1 MWLAGTACRCGMAH
15 VGCTHSHPHHAFS
28 LMFRVHLSS
37 RPRSPI
43 RCSVRGIAKV
53 TYLLI
58 VSESP
63 ITQRCRFGLVMATL
77 SLLFS
82 PKKPTSCSGLLR
94 TVLTT
99 TASFS
104 RPWNPSTE
112 PSSRFGY
119 FSLSKPERS
128 ASYAIVSFA
137 YSRDPLAS
145 SGRHHR
151 TAGIEIRKA
160 SA

>member
-1 MWLAGTACRCGMAH
+1 M
-15 VGCTHSHPHHAFS
+15 
-28 LMFRVHLSS
+28 
-37 RPRSPI
+37 
-43 RCSVRGIAKV
+43 
-53 TYLLI
+53 TYLLM

-63 ITQRCRFGLVMATL
+63 TTQRCRFGLVMATL

-82 PKKPTSCSGLLR
+82 PKKPTSCSELLR

-112 PSSRFGY
+112 PSSRLGY
-119 FSLSKPERS
+119 LSLSKPERS
-128 ASYAIVSFA
+128 ASYAVVSCA

-145 SGRHHR
+145 SDRHHR
-151 TAGIEIRKA
+151 TTGINIRKA
-160 SA
+160 GA

>member
-1 MWLAGTACRCGMAH
+1 MWLAGATCRCGMAH
-15 VGCTHSHPHHAFS
+15 VGYTHSHPHNESIFPAALRLQHDTQYDGS
-28 LMFRVHLSS
+28 
-37 RPRSPI
+37 
-43 RCSVRGIAKV
+43 AKM

-63 ITQRCRFGLVMATL
+63 TTQRCRFGLVMATL

-82 PKKPTSCSGLLR
+82 PKKPTSCSELLR

-128 ASYAIVSFA
+128 ASCAMVSYA
-137 YSRDPLAS
+137 YSRGPLVS
-145 SGRHHR
+145 SDRHHR
-151 TAGIEIRKA
+151 TAGIKIHKA
-160 SA
+160 NA